1 MDLIKGL
8 LDGMLK
14 RHQITAQVT
23 TARIIEVANESL
35 VHLLPTGRAADA
47 VAVSVREG
55 IVIVVCRSAS
65 AAEFVAGKSTEILDA
80 VKAKLPSARVDRIR
94 TRIGV

>member
-1 MDLIKGL
+1 MDAIKGL

-35 VHLLPTGRAADA
+35 AQLLPAGRSADA
-47 VAVSVREG
+47 AAVSVYEG
-55 IVIVVCRSAS
+55 IVLVHCRNAAAS
-65 AAEFVAGKSTEILDA
+65 EFVSGKSTEILDA

-94 TRIGV
+94 TRVGI